1 MIVEFIAQSA
11 HIAVA
16 DPERQRVGKEP
27 LDRSIGLWENKFVVP
42 KWRSSEMSSADKPNE
57 NVIKIAYLPVL
68 RRRDEAG

>member
-27 LDRSIGLWENKFVVP
+27 LVGLWENKFVVP

-57 NVIKIAYLPVL
+57 NVIKIAYLPGL